1 MRWLTENNVLN
12 ILTDVNSS
20 SIASK
25 KPARQLSSVLTI
37 ASRFFRAEFLH
48 MWTDL
53 TRNGDNFSAMPHF
66 ERLSTSG

>member
-1 MRWLTENNVLN
+1 MSKLTENNALN
-12 ILTDVNSS
+12 ILVDVNSS

-25 KPARQLSSVLTI
+25 KTARRLSSVLTS

-53 TRNGDNFSAMPHF
+53 TRNGDNFSALPHF